1 MVAPLCASAP
11 AAVKHSLHIL
21 LRPFKLA
28 AQWSRSE
35 ACGATI
41 EEPQVAGRR
50 RDGTLTAF

>member
-1 MVAPLCASAP
+1 MVAPLRASAP
-11 AAVKHSLHIL
+11 ATVKHSLHIL

-35 ACGATI
+35 AYGATA

-50 RDGTLTAF
+50 RDGTLTVF